1 MDAEG
6 ARALAR
12 RIEQGPPTDNASPP
26 SRNGSSR
33 ARPIFGMHI
42 YRTVKSRTTLVGRP
56 AVRRQRIHST
66 LVDGRWT
73 SAVVEETLQYL
84 D

>member
-12 RIEQGPPTDNASPP
+12 RIEQGPPTAKASLPC
-26 SRNGSSR
+26 RDGSSR
-33 ARPIFGMHI
+33 SRAIFGMHI
-42 YRTVKSRTTLVGRP
+42 YRTVKTRLAVAGRP

-66 LVDGRWT
+66 LVAGRWT
-73 SAVVEETLQYL
+73 SAVVEETLQDL